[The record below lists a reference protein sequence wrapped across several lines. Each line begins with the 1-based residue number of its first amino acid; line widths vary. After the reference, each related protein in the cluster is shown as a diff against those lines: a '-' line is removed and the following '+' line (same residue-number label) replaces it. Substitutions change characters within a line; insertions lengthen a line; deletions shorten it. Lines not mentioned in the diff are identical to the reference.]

1 MKMRRLG
8 RTDSF
13 VSAVGL
19 GGWPFGG
26 GYDWGPVDASQAE
39 KAVLAALDAG
49 ISLIDT
55 APVYG
60 ESEAF
65 LGRILKGR
73 RSQVILA
80 TKCGLAK
87 NGSWTDHDLS
97 PQTIRRQLDES
108 LSRLQTDYI
117 DLYQI
122 HYPDPKVPLEEA
134 LSELARQKQAGKI
147 RHIGLC
153 NVTAEEIIRA
163 SRVTEIVS
171 VQNEYSLLHPQ
182 KGEAVFKAC
191 REAGVSF
198 ISYGTLC
205 GGILSGKYKTAP
217 NLRRADARNYFY
229 KCYRADAFLK
239 AQETARRVK
248 KLAAHLQVSPAAVA
262 VAWALSNQTVSCAL
276 TGARTAEQILQNAA
290 GADVTLTP
298 QDLAF
303 LEGRQCTCTK

>member
-26 GYDWGPVDASQAE
+26 GYDWGPVDVSQAE

-49 ISLIDT
+49 INLVDT

-65 LGRILKGR
+65 LGRVLKGR
-73 RSQVILA
+73 RSQIVLA

-122 HYPDPKVPLEEA
+122 HYPDPKVPLEDA
-134 LSELARQKQAGKI
+134 LLELARQKQAGKI

-153 NVTAEEIIRA
+153 NVTAEEIARA
-163 SRVTEIVS
+163 ARVTEIAS
-171 VQNEYSLLHPQ
+171 VQNEYSLFHPQ

-191 REAGVSF
+191 REAGESF

-205 GGILSGKYKTAP
+205 GGVLSGKYKKEP

-248 KLAAHLQVSPAAVA
+248 KLAENLHISPSAAA

-290 GADVTLTP
+290 GSDVILTP

-303 LEGRQCTCTK
+303 LEGRSCTCTK